1 MQGPAQV
8 LSWLLDTSSGCV
20 GDPACLQQPTDQ
32 SLLLHTLP
40 FAATFFLPPRPT
52 GQPLPVSFGW
62 RCNELGQR
70 PSTIELYTSPDGSA
84 YHLHAIINAAAAE
97 PDGVL
102 HRVSIPPLAP
112 TSMFFRVV
120 VLLDGSTRDVRRAT
134 AVLLSE
140 LALVSEDADGAA
152 SVSAP
157 PAVPPPHAVPFAQY
171 RGHAHLCGRLVRR

>member
-1 MQGPAQV
+1 MHGRAQV

-20 GDPACLQQPTDQ
+20 GDPACLLQPTDQ
-32 SLLLHTLP
+32 SLLLHALP

-62 RCNELGQR
+62 RCHSLGQR
-70 PSTIELYTSPDGSA
+70 PSTIELYTSPDGTA

-97 PDGVL
+97 PDSVL

-157 PAVPPPHAVPFAQY
+157 PAAPPPHAVPFAQY